1 MNGFALGGGL
11 ELAMAC
17 TVRFASENARLGQPE
32 VKLGIIP
39 GYGGTQRLPRLVGR
53 GRALELLLSGDPI
66 PAAEAYRIGL
76 VNAVV
81 PQAELLDYCRAWLGK
96 VLANGPLALGL
107 VMEAVD
113 AGLNGGID
121 EGLRFEAAAFGVSAA
136 TEDRGKV
143 RARFW
148 RSGARRLQ
156 ESEHMAKVF
165 EGQLSAAGLR
175 FAIIVSR
182 FNSFITERLLG
193 GAMDALT
200 RAGANA
206 DLIDVIKVPGS
217 WEVPMIA
224 GEVARQHRY
233 DALICLSAVIRGE
246 TPHFDYVAG
255 EAAKGIAHVASE
267 TGVPVAFG
275 VLTTNTLEQAIDRAG
290 AKGGNKGFDAA
301 MTAIE
306 MANLLRTLRQAT

>member
-1 MNGFALGGGL
+1 
-11 ELAMAC
+11 
-17 TVRFASENARLGQPE
+17 
-32 VKLGIIP
+32 
-39 GYGGTQRLPRLVGR
+39 
-53 GRALELLLSGDPI
+53 
-66 PAAEAYRIGL
+66 
-76 VNAVV
+76 
-81 PQAELLDYCRAWLGK
+81 
-96 VLANGPLALGL
+96 
-107 VMEAVD
+107 
-113 AGLNGGID
+113 
-121 EGLRFEAAAFGVSAA
+121 
-136 TEDRGKV
+136 
-143 RARFW
+143 
-148 RSGARRLQ
+148 
-156 ESEHMAKVF
+156 MAKVF
-165 EGQLSAAGLR
+165 EGQLSATGLR
-175 FAIIVSR
+175 FAIVVSR

-200 RAGANA
+200 RAGASA

-224 GEVARQHRY
+224 AEVAQQQASYTVRF
-233 DALICLSAVIRGE
+233 AERGDPR

>member
-1 MNGFALGGGL
+1 M
-11 ELAMAC
+11 
-17 TVRFASENARLGQPE
+17 S
-32 VKLGIIP
+32 
-39 GYGGTQRLPRLVGR
+39 
-53 GRALELLLSGDPI
+53 
-66 PAAEAYRIGL
+66 
-76 VNAVV
+76 
-81 PQAELLDYCRAWLGK
+81 
-96 VLANGPLALGL
+96 
-107 VMEAVD
+107 
-113 AGLNGGID
+113 
-121 EGLRFEAAAFGVSAA
+121 
-136 TEDRGKV
+136 
-143 RARFW
+143 
-148 RSGARRLQ
+148 
-156 ESEHMAKVF
+156 KVF

-193 GAMDALT
+193 GAMDGLT
-200 RAGANA
+200 RAGASA
-206 DLIDVIKVPGS
+206 DMIDIIKVPGS

-233 DALICLSAVIRGE
+233 DAVICLSAVIRGE

-290 AKGGNKGFDAA
+290 AKSGNKGFDAA

-306 MANLLRTLRQAT
+306 MANLLRILRQAT